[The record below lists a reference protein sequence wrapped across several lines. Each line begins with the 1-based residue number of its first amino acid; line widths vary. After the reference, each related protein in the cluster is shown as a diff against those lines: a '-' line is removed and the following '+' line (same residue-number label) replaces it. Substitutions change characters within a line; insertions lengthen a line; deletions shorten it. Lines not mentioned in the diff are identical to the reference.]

1 MVENVG
7 RKRMKETEEK
17 LRLANRAWDAEE
29 REEGK
34 FAAE

>member
-1 MVENVG
+1 MVG
-7 RKRMKETEEK
+7 RKRVKETEEK
-17 LRLANRAWDAEE
+17 LRLANSVWDAVE